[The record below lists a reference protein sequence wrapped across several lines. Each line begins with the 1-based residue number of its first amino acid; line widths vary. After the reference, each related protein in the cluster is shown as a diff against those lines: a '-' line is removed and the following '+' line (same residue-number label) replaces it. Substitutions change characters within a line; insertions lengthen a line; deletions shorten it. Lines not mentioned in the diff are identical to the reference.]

1 MADSRQSRLNRYA
14 TIGQVDLIGMSVS
27 VASLEQKMMER
38 WRRRRLRLLLI
49 NMITIWVQL
58 VDEKLDNL
66 IFGASLTT
74 VKIGFNLI

>member
-66 IFGASLTT
+66 ILGASLTT